1 MLKLKI
7 FTSKIIAGLLDA
19 LLPNVKESIKL
30 TESQFIK
37 EKPSYKID
45 YVRLITSLITFAI
58 VVASFFDWIDLAQL
72 LQILNV
78 LDSGK

>member
-1 MLKLKI
+1 MTKLKV
-7 FTSKIIAGLLDA
+7 FSSKIIAGLLDA

-30 TESQFIK
+30 TESQFIQ

-58 VVASFFDWIDLAQL
+58 IVASFFDWIDLAQL
-72 LQILNV
+72 LEILNV
-78 LDSGK
+78 LNPGK